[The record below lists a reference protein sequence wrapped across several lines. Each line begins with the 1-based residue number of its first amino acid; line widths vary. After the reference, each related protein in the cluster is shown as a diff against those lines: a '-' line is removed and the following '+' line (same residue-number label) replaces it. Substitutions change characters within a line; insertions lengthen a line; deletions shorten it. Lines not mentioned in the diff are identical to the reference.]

1 VDLRSQIANLQRDAR
16 QDRLEVQQMF
26 RAIMDRLPPAA
37 GSSAPPPARD
47 VLVYLSYPLCTTLYF
62 LYPHT
67 VGSARFEFGGVLSY
81 CAHFILFYAVYFD
94 YGLFSFVSLT
104 L

>member
-1 VDLRSQIANLQRDAR
+1 
-16 QDRLEVQQMF
+16 MF
-26 RAIMDRLPPAA
+26 RAIMDRLPLAA
-37 GSSAPPPARD
+37 GSSAPPLAPWRLRD
-47 VLVYLSYPLCTTLYF
+47 ILVYLSYPLCTTLYF

-67 VGSARFEFGGVLSY
+67 VGSARFEFGGVLSC

-94 YGLFSFVSLT
+94 YDLFSFVSLT